1 MKRLA
6 FTITAL
12 FVVGIASVP
21 VTAQE
26 SGSSRRPMRARLYGD
41 WQVKVAF
48 GERQMDAILSF
59 ARDNEGHLTAQW
71 ISPWGVT
78 DLKDV
83 TLEENKLSFVQV
95 VRFGDNEFTSNF
107 TGTID
112 EGKLTGVLISD
123 RGESAVE
130 GQRAPRISRAV
141 GNWAMTFKMGE
152 RDVTATLVI
161 RADKEGTLKG
171 EWQSPWGEHEIA
183 DLAYERGTLSFTR
196 KSTFQSRQFESRF
209 EGTLRGDTLSGT
221 ITSERGEMTVEGTR
235 TGAPLIGTWSLE
247 LASEQGARKQRL
259 VVHPDMSGLYGTIP
273 VEKISLEDG
282 KVTFKL
288 VLRFGE
294 REFEM
299 NFAGTLED
307 SKLVGEMTTSR
318 GATKVTGTKVVRPMQ
333 FFRRPGPNPA

>member
-1 MKRLA
+1 MKRRA
-6 FTITAL
+6 FTIAAL
-12 FVVGIASVP
+12 FLFGIVSVP

-26 SGSSRRPMRARLYGD
+26 SAPARRPMRARLYGD
-41 WQVKVAF
+41 WNIKVAF

-59 ARDNEGHLTAQW
+59 SRDNEGNLTAQW

-83 TLEENKLSFVQV
+83 KLEENKLSFVQV
-95 VRFGDNEFTSNF
+95 VRFGENEFTSNF
-107 TGTID
+107 TGTV
-112 EGKLTGVLISD
+112 EESKLTGVLVSD

-141 GNWAMTFKMGE
+141 GNWEMAFKVGE
-152 RDVTATLVI
+152 RDVTSTLVI
-161 RADKEGTLKG
+161 RADKEGNLKG
-171 EWQSPWGEHEIA
+171 EWQSSWGEHEVT
-183 DLAYERGTLSFTR
+183 DVTYERGTLSFTR

-209 EGTLRGDTLSGT
+209 AGTIREDTLSGT
-221 ITSERGEMTVEGTR
+221 MTSERGEMAVEATR
-235 TGAPLIGTWSLE
+235 VGAPLIGTWNLE

-273 VEKISLEDG
+273 VEKISLDEE

-288 VLRFGE
+288 VLRFGDQ
-294 REFEM
+294 EFEM
-299 NFAGTLED
+299 SFAGTLKD

-318 GATKVTGTKVVRPMQ
+318 GTTKVTGTKVVRTMR
-333 FFRRPGPNPA
+333 FFRRPGANPA